1 MYKPYLRLLAF
12 SGLFSLAPVAFAQ
25 LAVWSEPSDS
35 NFIFALSGPGIIVE
49 NPTRN
54 CAPDASGFFDASAAV
69 LDLSSGAML
78 SSGLIWDAPGPN
90 NNGST
95 STSHGWPGDADL
107 DAMPSS
113 IALSYDACVIE
124 FDMRVSSDTLK
135 LDYIFGS
142 EEYLEFAGSS
152 FNDVF
157 AFFLSGPGISGT
169 VNIALVPG
177 TTEPV
182 SINTIN
188 DFMNPTLYVDN
199 GDGFS
204 GPSSTDSTYVEFDGL
219 TVQLQAKHPV
229 IPDSTYH
236 MKLVVADVGDGIFDS
251 GVFLATGALGSLRL
265 GETFVADGDGSAVR
279 EGCGVGTLTFSR
291 DPITADTL
299 WLDLAYEGSADASD
313 FYELPARV
321 AILPGESE
329 GSVVLEGMLDDVAEG
344 LEILTIHLYNPQ
356 SGYIYRTMDIPVA
369 DGERVDFT
377 YTNATPLE
385 ADFSAFDAPDGSSI
399 FWTFGDGNSAEGMFI
414 NHVYATPG
422 TYEVCMVALGLEGC
436 EWTACKMV
444 DIGTNSG
451 LDDLSAYSLNLFPN
465 PASTQVVLNLDLTV
479 GTSLVQVYDLTG
491 RLVLQENLT
500 GNVLAI
506 NTLAPGVYTVVSGAS
521 RGRLVV
527 K

>member
-1 MYKPYLRLLAF
+1 MHKSYLRLFAF
-12 SGLFSLAPVAFAQ
+12 SGLICLSPVAFGQ

-35 NFIFALSGPGIIVE
+35 NFIFALSGPGIVVE

-54 CAPDASGFFDASAAV
+54 CAPDASGFFDASAAM

-90 NNGST
+90 NYGGT
-95 STSHGWPGDADL
+95 STAHGWPGDADL

-113 IALSYDACVIE
+113 IAPSYDACIIE

-157 AFFLSGPGISGT
+157 AFFLSGPGITGT

-177 TTEPV
+177 STEPV

-188 DFMNPTLYVDN
+188 SMMNPSLYVDN

-219 TVQLQAKHPV
+219 TVRLQATHPV
-229 IPDSTYH
+229 MPDSTYH

-265 GETFVADGDGSAVR
+265 GESFIADGDGSAVR

-299 WLDLAYEGSADASD
+299 WLDLGYEGSADASD

-321 AILPGESE
+321 AILPGESD
-329 GSVVLEGMLDDVAEG
+329 GAVVLEGIEDEVAEG

-356 SGYIYRTMDIPVA
+356 SGYIYRTLDIPVA

-377 YTNATPLE
+377 YTNATPLA
-385 ADFSAFDAPDGSSI
+385 ADFSAYDAPAGSIIS
-399 FWTFGDGNSAEGMFI
+399 WTFGDGSSAEGTFV
-414 NHVYATPG
+414 NHVYANAG

-436 EWTACKMV
+436 EWTSCKMV
-444 DIGTNSG
+444 DIGTNTG
-451 LDDLSAYSLNLFPN
+451 LDLYRANTLSLFPN

-479 GTSLVQVYDLTG
+479 AAPLVQVYDLTG

-500 GNVLAI
+500 SNVLSV
-506 NTLAPGVYTVVSGAS
+506 TSLVPGVYTVVSGNS

-527 K
+527 E